1 MAQTQA
7 SQWLATLPEQAE
19 YDVVV
24 LGTGAAGMAAALFA
38 SIAGSKVLLVERTEY
53 VGGTTAWSGGT
64 TWVPLTRYL
73 ADTPTEDSFE
83 QVMSFLDA
91 AVGEHAPR
99 AMREAFLKDG
109 ANAIHSLVDHTQ
121 VAFRACAYHPDYLAD
136 LPGATVNGRALEP
149 LPYQAGHLGVNLQL
163 LRPPIPEFTVLGGM
177 MVNREDISHLLQRF
191 KKPKSFLYTLKLVG
205 RYYRDKLFYGQ
216 TARSVMGHALI
227 ARMLAS
233 VLERQIE
240 LTVSTQVTD
249 LKINTEGSVQLSLQQ
264 AGISKQVQAKGGVIL
279 ATGGFGR
286 DPDKR
291 KAYYPAGVPDFSS
304 TAPGHT
310 GELHKQVLSLGASY
324 GQAEDQ
330 PAFWAPVSIRRRAD
344 ASLAVFPH
352 FVFDRSKPGTIC
364 VDQTGQRFVNESC
377 SYHEFAKQMLAGG
390 ARTNPAW
397 IICDAPA
404 IQKYGL
410 GMVRLGGDKLSPY
423 LADGYLLTAASLD
436 ELAQKLLVSAEN
448 LKAAIAQM
456 NEAAESGVDHL
467 FQRGSTVY
475 QRANGDPSH
484 QPNPSLGLIKTPPF
498 YALKLYPA
506 DIGTAKG
513 LQADTSARLI
523 REDGSVIEG
532 LYACGNDL
540 NSIMG
545 GTYPGPGIT
554 IGPAIVFGYIAAQAA
569 SHRANA
575 QLQQRRDQDLDQ
587 TKDQ

>member
-7 SQWLATLPEQAE
+7 SQFLATLPEHSS

-24 LGTGAAGMAAALFA
+24 LGAGAAGMAAALFA
-38 SIAGSKVLLVERTEY
+38 AIAGSKVLLVERTEY
-53 VGGTTAWSGGT
+53 VGGTTALSGGT

-73 ADTPTEDSFE
+73 ADTTTEDSVE
-83 QVMSFLDA
+83 QVITFLDA
-91 AVGEHAPR
+91 AVGEYAPR
-99 AMREAFLKDG
+99 PMREAFLNAG
-109 ANAIHSLVDHTQ
+109 AAAIHTLVDHTQ

-149 LPYQAGHLGVNLQL
+149 LPYHAGHLGKNLKL

-177 MVNREDISHLLQRF
+177 MVNREDINHLLQRF

-205 RYYRDKLFYGQ
+205 RYYRDKLLYGQ

-240 LTVSTQVTD
+240 LTVATTVTD
-249 LKINTEGSVQLSLQQ
+249 LQLQADGSVQLSLQQ
-264 AGISKQVQAKGGVIL
+264 ADISKQVQVQGGVIL
-279 ATGGFGR
+279 ASGGFGR
-286 DPDKR
+286 DPNKR
-291 KAYYPAGVPDFSS
+291 QAFYPQGVADFSP

-310 GELHKQVLSLGASY
+310 GELHQQVLSLGACY
-324 GQAEDQ
+324 GKADDQ
-330 PAFWAPVSIRRRAD
+330 PAFWAPVSKRCRAD
-344 ASLAVFPH
+344 GSLAVFPH

-377 SYHEFAKQMLAGG
+377 SYHEFGKRMLAGG
-390 ARTNPAW
+390 ATTNSAW

-404 IQKYGL
+404 MQKYGL
-410 GMVRLGGDKLSPY
+410 GMVRLGGDQLSPY
-423 LADGYLLTAASLD
+423 LADGYLIAGNTLD
-436 ELAQKLLVSAEN
+436 ELAHNIQVPAEH
-448 LKAAIAQM
+448 LKAAIAQI
-456 NEAAESGVDHL
+456 NAAAESGVDEV
-467 FQRGSTVY
+467 FNRGSTVY
-475 QRANGDPSH
+475 QRANGDAKH
-484 QPNPSLGLIKTPPF
+484 QPNPTLGRIKTAPF
-498 YALKLYPA
+498 YAVQLYPA

-523 REDGSVIEG
+523 REDASVIEG

-554 IGPAIVFGYIAAQAA
+554 IGPGIVFGYIAAQAA
-569 SHRANA
+569 SRRAKTRA
-575 QLQQRRDQDLDQ
+575 QQGQDQA
-587 TKDQ
+587 KDQ

>member
-1 MAQTQA
+1 MAKTEA
-7 SQWLATLPEQAE
+7 SDWLATLPDQAH

-53 VGGTTAWSGGT
+53 VGGTTALSGGT
-64 TWVPLTRYL
+64 TWVPLTRYC
-73 ADTPTEDSFE
+73 ADTPTKDSFE
-83 QVMSFLDA
+83 QVMTFLDA

-99 AMREAFLKDG
+99 AMRAAFLNAG
-109 ANAIHSLVDHTQ
+109 AQAIHCLVDHTQ

-149 LPYQAGHLGVNLQL
+149 LPYHAGHLGVNLQL

-191 KKPKSFLYTLKLVG
+191 KNPKSLLYTLKLVG
-205 RYYRDKLFYGQ
+205 RYYRDKVLYGQ

-233 VLERQIE
+233 VLERKIE
-240 LTVSTQVTD
+240 LSISTEVTD
-249 LKINTEGSVQLSLQQ
+249 LKLKPDGSVQLSLQQ
-264 AGISKQVQAKGGVIL
+264 AGIKKQIEVKGGVIL

-286 DPDKR
+286 DLDKR
-291 KAYYPAGVPDFSS
+291 KTLYPAGVPDFSP

-310 GELHKQVLSLGASY
+310 GELHKQVLALGAGY

-352 FVFDRSKPGTIC
+352 FVFDRSKPGTMCI
-364 VDQTGQRFVNESC
+364 DQTGQRFVNESC

-390 ARTNPAW
+390 TRTNPAW
-397 IICDAPA
+397 IICDASA

-410 GMVRLGGDKLSPY
+410 GMVRLGGDQLDPY
-423 LADGYLLTAASLD
+423 LADGYLLSGNSWD
-436 ELAQKLLVSAEN
+436 ELAQKIQVPLEN
-448 LKAAIAQM
+448 LKASVAQM
-456 NEAAESGVDHL
+456 NAAAETGVDPQ
-467 FQRGSTVY
+467 FKRGSTVY
-475 QRANGDPSH
+475 QRANGDATH
-484 QPNPSLGLIKTPPF
+484 QPNPTLGAIKTAPF
-498 YALKLYPA
+498 YAVKLYST
-506 DIGTAKG
+506 DIGSAKG

-523 REDGSVIEG
+523 REDGSVLEG

-554 IGPAIVFGYIAAQAA
+554 LGPGIVFAYLAAQDA
-569 SHRANA
+569 SQRANTHK
-575 QLQQRRDQDLDQ
+575 QQG
-587 TKDQ
+587 